1 MDYNRHS
8 NIVLKGLIIT
18 MNSIT
23 IVVKVG
29 TSVLTHENG
38 SLNIRK
44 VSELVRVLA
53 DLKNTGARV
62 VLVTSGAV
70 GVGMSRLRMPERP
83 KELPEKQA
91 AAAVGQSEL
100 MNIYSRLFSEY
111 GHMVAQI
118 LLTLD
123 VIEDDTRRKNA
134 ENTFAKLLELGV
146 VPVVNEN
153 DTISTYEIERMTSFG
168 ENDTLSA
175 IVARLVKADKLVL
188 LSDIDGLYDKD
199 PRKNADAKLIPVIKQ
214 IDSDIQALAG
224 GAGSERGT
232 GGMATK
238 LSAAIIATQG
248 GIEMFIIN
256 GDKPEYLYEIME
268 GKNPGTVFLP
278 TNQ

>member
-1 MDYNRHS
+1 MEKS
-8 NIVLKGLIIT
+8 LAL
-18 MNSIT
+18 
-23 IVVKVG
+23 VVKVG
-29 TSVLTHENG
+29 TSTLTHDNG
-38 SLNIRK
+38 SLNLQK

-53 DLKNTGARV
+53 DLKNMGAKV

-70 GVGMSRLRMPERP
+70 GVGTSRLRLPCRP

-111 GHMVAQI
+111 GHTVAQI

-123 VIEDDTRRKNA
+123 VIEDEVMRRNA
-134 ENTFAKLLELGV
+134 ENTFARLLELGV
-146 VPVVNEN
+146 VPIVNEN

-199 PRKNADAKLIPVIKQ
+199 PHKNPDAKLIPVIEKV
-214 IDSDIQALAG
+214 DSHLQEIAG

-248 GIEMFIIN
+248 GIPMSIIN
-256 GDKPEYLYEIME
+256 GEKPELLYEIYE
-268 GKNPGTVFLP
+268 GKNPGTLFLP
-278 TNQ
+278 EKREETGQ